1 MSPHTQ
7 ALIEKAR
14 AAAAA
19 RKLADLNKLAN
30 SMDRLSIG
38 SGAASLPAPSAT
50 VRADD
55 AKAAPVDFTAN
66 NNPEREAQGAPTATL
81 SPSGSATSVDNN
93 TAYKPTFAHLPQYA
107 SPSGIVL
114 NNEQLMA
121 KDLALQGKSF
131 CLIGAA
137 GTGKTTV
144 TQDIINT
151 IQRCSH
157 VVPIADN
164 TKHLNKGTPGVV
176 VVGYTNKAINNI
188 KRKLA
193 ESLQSH
199 CLTIHK
205 LIEFAPNYFEVTDDA
220 GNARMSMR
228 FEPMRNAA
236 NPLPAVAT
244 IIIEESSMVGTDLWD
259 MLMAA
264 CTGRPQIIMLGDLNQ
279 LPPVFGP
286 SILGFKLGELP
297 TVELAQVYRQ
307 ALRSPIISLATAIRT
322 NARKPA
328 GLTLSGGWHGVD
340 VNNPTAD
347 PMVFLPTNL
356 TSTVI
361 IDRGSDGKL
370 TIHPWKK
377 RLHEKTALG
386 TVIAFMCRELDNGNY
401 NPDTDMLLCPFNK
414 SFGTIEINRGIAD
427 HISKTNDLPVHEVI
441 ARYQRSYW
449 AVGDKVLVDR
459 HEAVITDI
467 QPQPGYI
474 GKVPRPESK
483 TMKRD
488 GTDEASGFVN
498 PSADDILRELDGLGG
513 SSDDSE
519 AKNRASHVITVF
531 IPDLGTEQRLTTAG
545 EINNMLLGYCLTV
558 HKSQGSEWNKVYVLL
573 HNTHA
578 RGPALSRELL
588 YTAVTRAKS
597 ELYVICEGDIAP
609 YENSIALAAS
619 RPVIPGTTLAEKIEY
634 FHAKR
639 SAMGRDLNA

>member
-1 MSPHTQ
+1 MLWAYGYTVVSTLSTNPKESVVNPHTL

-19 RKLADLNKLAN
+19 RKLAELNSLAN
-30 SMDRLSIG
+30 RMDKLSIG
-38 SGAASLPAPSAT
+38 SGAPSGPIAMMPATVPSDLSHGAPSEQPEQ
-50 VRADD
+50 
-55 AKAAPVDFTAN
+55 PVVN
-66 NNPEREAQGAPTATL
+66 NA
-81 SPSGSATSVDNN
+81 

-107 SPSGIVL
+107 SPSGITL
-114 NNEQLMA
+114 NNEQLHA

-157 VVPIADN
+157 VTPIADN
-164 TKHLNKGTPGVV
+164 TKWLTKDTPGVV

-188 KRKLA
+188 KKKLPPH
-193 ESLQSH
+193 LQSH
-199 CLTIHK
+199 CITIHK
-205 LIEFAPNYFEVTDDA
+205 LIEFAPVFYEVIDDN
-220 GNARMSMR
+220 GNMKNTMR
-228 FEPMRNAA
+228 FEPQRNSA
-236 NPLPAVAT
+236 NPLPYIST
-244 IIIEESSMVGTDLWD
+244 IIIEESSMVGTDLFD
-259 MLMAA
+259 MLLDAIS
-264 CTGRPQIIMLGDLNQ
+264 GRPQVIMLGDLNQ

-297 TVELAQVYRQ
+297 TVELKQVYRQ
-307 ALRSPIISLATAIRT
+307 ALLSPIISLATAIRT
-322 NARKPA
+322 NTGIMSLRGNRPSWHATDTMYVPHD
-328 GLTLSGGWHGVD
+328 LT
-340 VNNPTAD
+340 T
-347 PMVFLPTNL
+347 T
-356 TSTVI
+356 TT
-361 IDRGSDGKL
+361 IDRAEHGKL
-370 TIHPWKK
+370 TVHPWKK

-386 TVIAFMCRELDNGNY
+386 TVIAFICRELDTGNY

-427 HISKTNDLPVHEVI
+427 HIAKTNDVAVHEVI
-441 ARYQRSYW
+441 ARYQRTYW
-449 AVGDKVLVDR
+449 AIGDKVLVDR

-467 QPQPGYI
+467 QPQPGYV
-474 GKVPRPESK
+474 GKVPRPASK

-488 GTDEASGFVN
+488 GSDESSGYVN
-498 PSADDILRELDGLGG
+498 PSADDILRELDGTG
-513 SSDDSE
+513 SNSDDSE
-519 AKNRASHVITVF
+519 AKNRASHIITVYV
-531 IPDLGTEQRLTTAG
+531 PDLDTEQRLTTAG
-545 EINNMLLGYCLTV
+545 EINSMLLGYCLTV

-597 ELYVICEGDIAP
+597 ELYIICEGDIKP
-609 YENSIALAAS
+609 YENSISLAAS

-639 SAMGRDLNA
+639 TAMGRDIES

>member
-1 MSPHTQ
+1 MALSPHTQ
-7 ALIEKAR
+7 ALIDKAR

-19 RKLADLNKLAN
+19 RKLAELNNLAN
-30 SMDRLSIG
+30 QLDKTTIGFSINN
-38 SGAASLPAPSAT
+38 AIDKVIAKANNDAMTPSDEVARCAT
-50 VRADD
+50 V
-55 AKAAPVDFTAN
+55 N
-66 NNPEREAQGAPTATL
+66 G
-81 SPSGSATSVDNN
+81 VDNVV
-93 TAYKPTFAHLPQYA
+93 TVATQQPVTVFAHLPQFA
-107 SPSGIVL
+107 SPNGITL
-114 NNEQLMA
+114 NAEQLHA

-144 TQDIINT
+144 TQDIINS

-157 VVPIADN
+157 VRPISDN
-164 TKHLNKGTPGVV
+164 TKHLTKDSPGVV

-188 KRKLA
+188 KKKLPA
-193 ESLQSH
+193 HLQSH

-205 LIEFAPNYFEVTDDA
+205 LIEFAPVYFEVVDDI
-220 GNARMSMR
+220 GNTRTTMR
-228 FEPMRNAA
+228 FEPARNAA
-236 NPLPAVAT
+236 NPLPFIST
-244 IIIEESSMVGTDLWD
+244 IIIEESSMVGTDLFD
-259 MLMAA
+259 QLMDAIA
-264 CTGRPQIIMLGDLNQ
+264 GRPQVIMLGDLNQ

-297 TVELAQVYRQ
+297 TVELKTVYRQ
-307 ALRSPIISLATAIRT
+307 ALLSPIISLATAIRT
-322 NARKPA
+322 NSTAPKAQGATPRLDWHDANGMTVPSKL
-328 GLTLSGGWHGVD
+328 LTTTVVD
-340 VNNPTAD
+340 R
-347 PMVFLPTNL
+347 LEH
-356 TSTVI
+356 
-361 IDRGSDGKL
+361 GKL
-370 TIHPWKK
+370 TVHPWKK

-386 TVIAFMCRELDNGNY
+386 TVVAFICKQLDDGAY

-427 HISKTNDLPVHEVI
+427 HIAKTNDVAVHEVI
-441 ARYQRSYW
+441 ARYARSYW
-449 AVGDKVLVDR
+449 AIGDKVLVDR

-467 QPQPGYI
+467 QPQPGYV
-474 GKVPRPESK
+474 GKVPRPASK

-488 GTDEASGFVN
+488 GSDEASGMPN
-498 PSADDILRELDGLGG
+498 PSADDILRELDGMG
-513 SSDDSE
+513 SNSDDSE
-519 AKNRASHVITVF
+519 AKNRASHVITVYV
-531 IPDLGTEQRLTTAG
+531 PDLGEEQRLTTAG

-597 ELYVICEGDIAP
+597 ELYIICEGDIAP
-609 YENSIALAAS
+609 YENSISLAAS

-639 SAMGRDLNA
+639 TAMGRETD

>member
-1 MSPHTQ
+1 MNPHTQ
-7 ALIEKAR
+7 QLIEKAR

-38 SGAASLPAPSAT
+38 SGPASLPMPMPTVAPSAT

-55 AKAAPVDFTAN
+55 AKAMDVTI
-66 NNPEREAQGAPTATL
+66 NNPPEQSDKVHPVH
-81 SPSGSATSVDNN
+81 SGQTIAAYQSV
-93 TAYKPTFAHLPQYA
+93 FAHLPQYA

-164 TKHLNKGTPGVV
+164 TKHLTKGTPGVV

-188 KRKLA
+188 KRKLP

-199 CLTIHK
+199 CVTIHK
-205 LIEFAPNYFEVTDDA
+205 LIEFAPVYFETTDDS
-220 GNARMSMR
+220 GNARNTMR

-236 NPLPAVAT
+236 NPLPFIST

-297 TVELAQVYRQ
+297 TVELVQVYRQ
-307 ALRSPIISLATAIRT
+307 ALLSPIISLATAIRT
-322 NARKPA
+322 NAAKPQGA
-328 GLTLSGGWHGVD
+328 TLSNGWYD
-340 VNNPTAD
+340 TDNLYKPTS
-347 PMVFLPTNL
+347 L
-356 TSTVI
+356 TQTTT
-361 IDRGSDGKL
+361 IDRGTHGKA

-401 NPDTDMLLCPFNK
+401 SPDTDMLLCPFNK

-488 GTDEASGFVN
+488 GTDSASGFVN

-531 IPDLGTEQRLTTAG
+531 IPDLGTEQKLSTAG

-639 SAMGRDLNA
+639 SAMGRDIES